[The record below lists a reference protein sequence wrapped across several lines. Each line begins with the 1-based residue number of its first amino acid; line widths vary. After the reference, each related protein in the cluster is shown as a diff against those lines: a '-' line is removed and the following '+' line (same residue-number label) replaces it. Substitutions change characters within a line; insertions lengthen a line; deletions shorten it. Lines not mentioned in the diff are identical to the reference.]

1 MKPMCNNL
9 YLCKR
14 LIYCVHSLK
23 KVSILLQTLNIHN
36 YITIVQLAGLESS
49 DGLCCQ
55 LTFVCRHAE
64 PNTLSMAR
72 DVWEIDRR
80 DLTLQKK
87 LGAGMFG
94 EVWKGQ
100 SHATCLH
107 SFFNVFLG
115 VCKLLFIFRWLLAC
129 LLFLWFCFFDHNT
142 PGSTDGL
149 CCRLMHACPML
160 EKPQTLSI
168 ARDVWEVNRES
179 LRLEKRLGAGMFGE
193 VWKGR
198 FERWCHHVSGQM
210 LVLVM
215 SWLYR
220 HINSMQ
226 ICFVASKASIFFI
239 V

>member
-1 MKPMCNNL
+1 MCNNL
-9 YLCKR
+9 HLCKR
-14 LIYCVHSLK
+14 LIYFVHSLK

-36 YITIVQLAGLESS
+36 YITIFQLAGLESS

-107 SFFNVFLG
+107 SFFNVFLR

-129 LLFLWFCFFDHNT
+129 LLFLWFCFLLITILQGRRMDFVVD
-142 PGSTDGL
+142 L
-149 CCRLMHACPML
+149 CMRAQCLKSLKHC
-160 EKPQTLSI
+160 LS
-168 ARDVWEVNRES
+168 
-179 LRLEKRLGAGMFGE
+179 
-193 VWKGR
+193 
-198 FERWCHHVSGQM
+198 
-210 LVLVM
+210 LVM
-215 SWLYR
+215 YG
-220 HINSMQ
+220 
-226 ICFVASKASIFFI
+226 K
-239 V
+239 